1 MREIVHGLQNAK
13 RRVSLL
19 AGREVTLVVNRG
31 RNKIEK
37 LHGRICDVYDGI
49 FTLRETQGKV
59 NSFSYND
66 VLTGSIRFFPPEST
80 E

>member
-37 LHGRICDVYDGI
+37 LHNVIC
-49 FTLRETQGKV
+49 
-59 NSFSYND
+59 
-66 VLTGSIRFFPPEST
+66 FPDINVIAPN
-80 E
+80 